1 MDANDGGSK
10 KPMRRLGARGRQE
23 PRRDSMKAPGKMRED
38 DEKNWTK
45 KFEEGELDDLLVT
58 GEEDG
63 DDDPSTWFDAAAN
76 DADSDEDEG

>member
-1 MDANDGGSK
+1 MYSNDGGSK
-10 KPMRRLGARGRQE
+10 KPVRRGGVRGRQE
-23 PRRDSMKAPGKMRED
+23 PRRESMKAPGKLREDD

-63 DDDPSTWFDAAAN
+63 DDDPSTWFDAAEDDD
-76 DADSDEDEG
+76 DAEGR